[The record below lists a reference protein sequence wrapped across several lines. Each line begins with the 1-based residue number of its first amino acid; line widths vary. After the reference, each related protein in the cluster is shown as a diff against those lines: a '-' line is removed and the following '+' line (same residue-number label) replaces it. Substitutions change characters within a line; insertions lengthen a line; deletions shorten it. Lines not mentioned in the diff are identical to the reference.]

1 MGGSDSRNRLNE
13 GTALGIARNLAR
25 THHRFR
31 NESPPRS
38 LDDVDARLR
47 ERGLGALVPAALAA
61 YASEWARLERQSR
74 RHIELSLPLSTIIVA
89 GADGGLDS
97 DGC

>member
-31 NESPPRS
+31 KESPPRS

-47 ERGLGALVPAALAA
+47 ERGLGALVPKALAA
-61 YASEWARLERQSR
+61 YASEWARLERQTR
-74 RHIELSLPLSTIIVA
+74 GHVELPVPLPTIVVT
-89 GADGGLDS
+89 DVDS